1 VVDFTLNHEGEV
13 RRDLVV
19 HGYRLDDVGT
29 EQGLCWSDFVAFVLH
44 AQEGSAIFRALFAES
59 DHPEDYEWSNTN
71 MLLAA
76 VVDGINA
83 LLWQNGGGSKATFP
97 DPVPR
102 PGHRPQKAFAA
113 DAVEIEDINARLGI
127 VDLL

>member
-1 VVDFTLNHEGEV
+1 MDFTLKYEGAV

-19 HGYRLDDVGT
+19 HGYSLDDVGT
-29 EQGLCWSDFVAFVLH
+29 DAGLGWADFVAFVEH
-44 AQEGSAIFRALFAES
+44 SQEGSAIFRMLFAET
-59 DHPEDYEWSNTN
+59 DHPEDHEWNSTN

-76 VVDGINA
+76 VVDGLHS
-83 LLWQNGGGSKATFP
+83 LLWQNSGSPLSKFP

-102 PGHRPQKAFAA
+102 PGHRPQKAFES

-127 VDLL
+127 ADLL